1 MATIIAAG
9 KASGKPL
16 LVAGCVPQ
24 GDRKAA
30 ELKGLS
36 LLGETL
42 LFVNCIWFLIA
53 SDYSIQNNSRRGSS
67 STHNSSSSRGEMRH
81 AVAALMTCTAAGY
94 STQYSSSSSSK
105 GRCIL

>member
-9 KASGKPL
+9 KAAGKPL

-36 LLGETL
+36 LLGARPL
-42 LFVNCIWFLIA
+42 LHCVILLVSTIHPCVFVTNGCCLVYTDPSWEVQWGILL
-53 SDYSIQNNSRRGSS
+53 SS
-67 STHNSSSSRGEMRH
+67 
-81 AVAALMTCTAAGY
+81 AV
-94 STQYSSSSSSK
+94 Q
-105 GRCIL
+105 R